1 MKKTIKRSLSVLLAC
16 LVMMSMAT
24 VALAD
29 GAAVVVG
36 TATGEAG
43 DSVAVTVSVT
53 GDGITNGVF
62 KVTYDTSTL
71 TFASATSTVDAEV
84 AELSPAGTI
93 SVAFAKTTA
102 VTGTVATLNFTIKD
116 GASAGSYDLTP
127 SFAAADGNYHL
138 EADGLF
144 ADDTRVADV
153 TLTAGSVTVEEGE
166 TEIIYGD
173 LNGDEEVDGI
183 DAVILLRYIAE
194 WDGYDEENYNMDAA
208 DLNGDEEIDGIDAVI
223 LLRYIAEWDGY
234 EELPILD

>member
-1 MKKTIKRSLSVLLAC
+1 MRKTIKRSLSVLLAC
-16 LVMMSMAT
+16 LMIMSIAS

-29 GAAVVVG
+29 GTAAIVVG

-43 DSVAVTVSVT
+43 DSVAVDVT
-53 GDGITNGVF
+53 LTGSGITNGVF
-62 KVTYDTSTL
+62 KVTYNTSTL
-71 TFASATSTVDAEV
+71 TYVSASSLVDAEV
-84 AELSPAGTI
+84 AEISAGTI

-166 TEIIYGD
+166 TEITYGD
-173 LNGDEEVDGI
+173 LNDDGDVDTSDVI
-183 DAVILLRYIAE
+183 ILLRYVAE
-194 WDGYDEENYNMDAA
+194 WDGYDEENYNIDAA
-208 DLNGDEEIDGIDAVI
+208 DLNGDDEVDTSDVII
-223 LLRYIAEWDGY
+223 LLRYVAEWDGY